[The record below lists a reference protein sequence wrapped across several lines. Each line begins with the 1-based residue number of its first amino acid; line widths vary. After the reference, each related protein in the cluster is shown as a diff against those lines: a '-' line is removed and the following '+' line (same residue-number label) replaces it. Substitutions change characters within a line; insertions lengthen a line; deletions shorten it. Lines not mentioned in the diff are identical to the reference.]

1 MPNQNKNKAV
11 RLQDIAGSLNLSAST
26 VSRALSG
33 SHAIN
38 EDTRAAIQRT
48 AIAMGYLA
56 PPQGLRRRRP
66 ATRTVGVLV
75 SVNELHNRFMTLLLE
90 HIHHDMLEF
99 GYHVVVLIDPMNS
112 ETDGTHVSAF
122 RPLIDGY
129 LDGMILGSV
138 TNDSVLVRELQRMGV
153 PTVLVVRSVD
163 GARVDVIEADNPH
176 GGAEVVRHF
185 YELGHRRIGLVMG
198 PQNSSTSRGRER
210 GAIEY
215 LRGVGLGPAATP
227 VMWNAFTSE
236 AGYSCAVQML
246 SEPDRVTAI
255 MAGSDSIALGVLDAA
270 RVKRIDV
277 PSQLSVAGFDDLP
290 MSGSELISLTTIHN
304 PANEMARTAC
314 RRMVERIRNG
324 GLTPPTRDVMP
335 VELVRRGTSAASPLR

>member
-1 MPNQNKNKAV
+1 
-11 RLQDIAGSLNLSAST
+11 
-26 VSRALSG
+26 
-33 SHAIN
+33 
-38 EDTRAAIQRT
+38 
-48 AIAMGYLA
+48 
-56 PPQGLRRRRP
+56 
-66 ATRTVGVLV
+66 
-75 SVNELHNRFMTLLLE
+75 
-90 HIHHDMLEF
+90 
-99 GYHVVVLIDPMNS
+99 
-112 ETDGTHVSAF
+112 
-122 RPLIDGY
+122 
-129 LDGMILGSV
+129 
-138 TNDSVLVRELQRMGV
+138 
-153 PTVLVVRSVD
+153 
-163 GARVDVIEADNPH
+163 
-176 GGAEVVRHF
+176 
-185 YELGHRRIGLVMG
+185 
-198 PQNSSTSRGRER
+198 
-210 GAIEY
+210 
-215 LRGVGLGPAATP
+215 
-227 VMWNAFTSE
+227 MWNAFTSE